1 MKKLILTVLASIALT
16 GAAFAQNYSIGVTG
30 TAMYYDA
37 SGTETTKSSSE
48 KNNKSDSGVVPIP
61 SLFIE
66 TELDTGATIGLD
78 IIPFS
83 AKVAD
88 GSMTA
93 DDDAETSGTN
103 KVDVNFKNHVTL
115 YVESPIDTQLDG
127 SYIKFGISTVTIE
140 TDETMSTGSTYGDE
154 TVQGLTVGFGV
165 KRDMATGGFMK
176 VEGAV
181 SHYQGAT
188 FNGSF
193 NGNSAGD
200 SANRNVIDLDDFNT
214 AGIRVSVGKRF

>member
-1 MKKLILTVLASIALT
+1 MKKLVLTILASLALT
-16 GAAFAQNYSIGVTG
+16 GATYAENFAIGLTG
-30 TAMYYDA
+30 TALYYDA
-37 SGTETTKSSSE
+37 SGTETTKSSNQ
-48 KNNKSDSGVVPIP
+48 KNNKSASGAAPIP

-66 TELDTGATIGLD
+66 SQLDTGATIGLD
-78 IIPFS
+78 IIPFG

-103 KVDVNFKNHVTL
+103 TVDVNFKNHVTL
-115 YVESPIDTQLDG
+115 YIETPLDTQLEG
-127 SYIKFGISTVTIE
+127 SYMKLGISTVTIE
-140 TDETMSTGSTYGDE
+140 TDESLSTGSKYGDE
-154 TVQGLTVGFGV
+154 TVNGLTLGFGV
-165 KRDMATGGFMK
+165 KRDMDSGSFFK

-188 FNGSF
+188 FNGTF

-200 SANRNVIDLDDFNT
+200 SANRNVIDLDDFQT
-214 AGIRVSVGKRF
+214 AGLRFSVGKRF